1 MHNPGSKEDV
11 GTCVSFKLETFS
23 VTGCDSVSSV
33 FGLTAGQQVFSVSLV
48 RAFLFVGSFREGRSF
63 FDVFVPLTS

>member
-1 MHNPGSKEDV
+1 M
-11 GTCVSFKLETFS
+11 
-23 VTGCDSVSSV
+23 TGCDSVSSV

-63 FDVFVPLTS
+63 SDVSVQLTSS